1 MEYQG
6 TFTIGRRENIR
17 FNLYVMRGRFI
28 LMAALVFVIIAV
40 MLGASTYGQTM
51 SVPAALLRGIPLGLG
66 GAALFLV
73 VNTVMLM
80 TRINRAYK
88 DQRAQE
94 FTQDV
99 TIGREGVRA
108 SSTRGAALL
117 KWGNI
122 VRVRESGKTFYLFL
136 SKTQAYILPKYQLKD
151 AAAEAGALRKRG
163 LSPVCI
169 FTGSDRE
176 LPGAREIYG
185 RDLVRIPAV
194 GWFADAVG
202 KLIQGK
208 IQGL

>member
-73 VNTVMLM
+73 INTVMLM

-88 DQRAQE
+88 EKRAQE

-99 TIGREGVRA
+99 T
-108 SSTRGAALL
+108 
-117 KWGNI
+117 I

-136 SKTQAYILPKYQLKD
+136 SKTQAYILPKYQMKD
-151 AAAEAGALRKRG
+151 AAAEAAQVRALFQKHLDG
-163 LSPVCI
+163 GIL
-169 FTGSDRE
+169 
-176 LPGAREIYG
+176 
-185 RDLVRIPAV
+185 
-194 GWFADAVG
+194 
-202 KLIQGK
+202 KLK
-208 IQGL
+208 SK

>member
-6 TFTIGRRENIR
+6 TFTIGRWEIIR

-73 VNTVMLM
+73 INTVMLM

-88 DQRAQE
+88 EKRAQE

-136 SKTQAYILPKYQLKD
+136 SKTQAYILPKYQMKD
-151 AAAEAGALRKRG
+151 AAAEAAQVRALFQKHLDG
-163 LSPVCI
+163 GIL
-169 FTGSDRE
+169 
-176 LPGAREIYG
+176 
-185 RDLVRIPAV
+185 
-194 GWFADAVG
+194 
-202 KLIQGK
+202 KLK
-208 IQGL
+208 SK

>member
-1 MEYQG
+1 
-6 TFTIGRRENIR
+6 
-17 FNLYVMRGRFI
+17 
-28 LMAALVFVIIAV
+28 MAALVFVIIAV

-73 VNTVMLM
+73 INTVMLM

-88 DQRAQE
+88 EKRAQE

-136 SKTQAYILPKYQLKD
+136 SKTQAYILPKISDEGRRRRGGASARAVPKAPRRGDTQAQKQMSSAD
-151 AAAEAGALRKRG
+151 AEPGIKRAGPPIRAARPRAAFARS
-163 LSPVCI
+163 LSPRRQRGGRRNRPRRRRSPSRSH
-169 FTGSDRE
+169 TR
-176 LPGAREIYG
+176 ARWCPT
-185 RDLVRIPAV
+185 RC
-194 GWFADAVG
+194 
-202 KLIQGK
+202 
-208 IQGL
+208 

>member
-73 VNTVMLM
+73 INTVMLM

-88 DQRAQE
+88 EKRAQE

-117 KWGNI
+117 RWGNI

-136 SKTQAYILPKYQLKD
+136 SKTQAYILPKYQMKD
-151 AAAEAGALRKRG
+151 AAAEAAQVRALFQKHLDG
-163 LSPVCI
+163 GIL
-169 FTGSDRE
+169 
-176 LPGAREIYG
+176 
-185 RDLVRIPAV
+185 
-194 GWFADAVG
+194 
-202 KLIQGK
+202 KLK
-208 IQGL
+208 SK